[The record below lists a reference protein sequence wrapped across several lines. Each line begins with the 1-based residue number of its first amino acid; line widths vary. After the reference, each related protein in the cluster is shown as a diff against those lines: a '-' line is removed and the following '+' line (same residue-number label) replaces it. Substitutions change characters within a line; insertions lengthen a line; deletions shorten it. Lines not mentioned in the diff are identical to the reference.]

1 MKSAIHLP
9 QDRMQA
15 AESILTLLARLDI
28 SKFPWEERIGV
39 AVSQARAL
47 REWVE
52 AVRSAKA
59 RLRFERLFDRE
70 VSGKPRE
77 TRSTRTSLSSFLVD
91 RGNPQRQ

>member
-1 MKSAIHLP
+1 
-9 QDRMQA
+9 MQA

-39 AVSQARAL
+39 AVSQARAM

-59 RLRFERLFDRE
+59 RLRFERLFHWGVPDK
-70 VSGKPRE
+70 SRE
-77 TRSTRTSLSSFLVD
+77 TRSMPMSLSSFLVD
-91 RGNPQRQ
+91 RSNPERQ